1 MLHLKALFEQLL
13 LQVAP
18 LDSLLVVYVFLV
30 CDRVDILLIALILRH
45 RSPSAM
51 IARAQIPA
59 LNLSLW
65 LRFVVLVCF
74 VNFLLVDNGHV
85 LELVLQTRL
94 QAPVLD
100 NVHGVDHAVDQVGQE
115 VRVQLHR
122 VE

>member
-1 MLHLKALFEQLL
+1 
-13 LQVAP
+13 
-18 LDSLLVVYVFLV
+18 
-30 CDRVDILLIALILRH
+30 
-45 RSPSAM
+45 M

-122 VE
+122 VEQLKLGLDS